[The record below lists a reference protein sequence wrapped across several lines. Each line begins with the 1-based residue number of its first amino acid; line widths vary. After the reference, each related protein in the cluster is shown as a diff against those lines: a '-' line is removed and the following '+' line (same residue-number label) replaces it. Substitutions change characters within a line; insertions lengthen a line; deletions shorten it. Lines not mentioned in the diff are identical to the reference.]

1 MKIHIL
7 LTARKEVLS
16 FCVEKPVVQ
25 VGNQME
31 QSISL
36 EIFPKKDRFFHTN
49 EKRSLFNGMYS
60 SCCNLFVEKCSVP
73 FSGKF
78 SPFFSIQLNY

>member
-7 LTARKEVLS
+7 LTARNEVLS

-25 VGNQME
+25 VGNQLE

-36 EIFPKKDRFFHTN
+36 EIFPKKGPVFPY
-49 EKRSLFNGMYS
+49 KRKAF
-60 SCCNLFVEKCSVP
+60 SV
-73 FSGKF
+73 
-78 SPFFSIQLNY
+78 